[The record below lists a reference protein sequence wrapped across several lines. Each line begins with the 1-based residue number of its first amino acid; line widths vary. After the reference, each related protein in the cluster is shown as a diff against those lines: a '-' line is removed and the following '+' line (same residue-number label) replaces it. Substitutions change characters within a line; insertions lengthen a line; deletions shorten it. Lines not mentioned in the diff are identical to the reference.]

1 MQRIGDKFFI
11 KIIVIGVLLIL
22 IFSCTNHQI
31 KDVQIIRLSEH
42 ELNINGRKAFF
53 SLSKDYLKTEIPKI
67 ESDYTEDDNRIYFY
81 QSQINPNN
89 YFTIISKEDKN
100 IPHDGIDH
108 YIEYAKEVNNAYV
121 NSITCTEKKILK
133 GNSLYYL
140 MNFYRYPFSYKEYN
154 IDSGDS
160 ICSTF
165 EYVTYYE
172 DVRYHF
178 VLYSEEHINDFSYEE
193 KRKILESIRF

>member
-1 MQRIGDKFFI
+1 
-11 KIIVIGVLLIL
+11 
-22 IFSCTNHQI
+22 
-31 KDVQIIRLSEH
+31 
-42 ELNINGRKAFF
+42 
-53 SLSKDYLKTEIPKI
+53 
-67 ESDYTEDDNRIYFY
+67 
-81 QSQINPNN
+81 
-89 YFTIISKEDKN
+89 
-100 IPHDGIDH
+100 
-108 YIEYAKEVNNAYV
+108 
-121 NSITCTEKKILK
+121 
-133 GNSLYYL
+133 